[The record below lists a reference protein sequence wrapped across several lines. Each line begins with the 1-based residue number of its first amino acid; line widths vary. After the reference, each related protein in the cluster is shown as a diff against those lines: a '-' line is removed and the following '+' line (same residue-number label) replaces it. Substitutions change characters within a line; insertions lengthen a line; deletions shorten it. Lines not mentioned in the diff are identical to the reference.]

1 MCLQGTEGPWAAAFA
16 QAMSGSPGLY
26 SQTEPA
32 EGEWWANNGGRKWK
46 GGRAP
51 AHSINFVTAHD
62 GFSLADLT
70 AYNEK
75 HNEANGEDNRSV
87 MLTSCFHAVV
97 CARSQAQI
105 IGTHSLCPD
114 MQKCHMMFRDG
125 ESHNL
130 SWNCG
135 EEGETKTPS
144 VLRLRSRQIR
154 NMAAALLLSHGVPM
168 IQMGDDYGHSKVCK
182 SQPAWCVVPQELA
195 AVRAEHHVAS
205 QPVLH
210 KRL

>member
-1 MCLQGTEGPWAAAFA
+1 MAKIGVKQVHDPELDQKRARLAALCVRNHPITSHMAWLQGTEGPWAAAFA

-75 HNEANGEDNRSV
+75 HNDANGEDNRY
-87 MLTSCFHAVV
+87 TSLDCK
-97 CARSQAQI
+97 
-105 IGTHSLCPD
+105 L
-114 MQKCHMMFRDG
+114 
-125 ESHNL
+125 
-130 SWNCG
+130 
-135 EEGETKTPS
+135 
-144 VLRLRSRQIR
+144 
-154 NMAAALLLSHGVPM
+154 LLLSFDERSGHKSHVLFSVPTL
-168 IQMGDDYGHSKVCK
+168 C
-182 SQPAWCVVPQELA
+182 WLA
-195 AVRAEHHVAS
+195 KGS
-205 QPVLH
+205 
-210 KRL
+210 

>member
-1 MCLQGTEGPWAAAFA
+1 
-16 QAMSGSPGLY
+16 MSGSPGLY

-75 HNEANGEDNRSV
+75 HNDANGEDNRSV
-87 MLTSCFHAVV
+87 MHTSCFHTVV
-97 CARSQAQI
+97 CARSQAVSDHWHAQPV
-105 IGTHSLCPD
+105 TCYST
-114 MQKCHMMFRDG
+114 CHMTFRDG

-168 IQMGDDYGHSKVCK
+168 IQMGDEYGHSKVCQSQSALCVMPQK
-182 SQPAWCVVPQELA
+182 SA
-195 AVRAEHHVAS
+195 AARAEHHEAS

-210 KRL
+210 KRF